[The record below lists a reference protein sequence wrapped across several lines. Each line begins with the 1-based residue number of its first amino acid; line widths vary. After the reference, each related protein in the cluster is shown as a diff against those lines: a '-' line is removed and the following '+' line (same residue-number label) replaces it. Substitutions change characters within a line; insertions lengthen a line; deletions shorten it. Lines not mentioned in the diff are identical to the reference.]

1 MPGDTNELVYRILA
15 LITRYFFTPSTV
27 KPKLPPGQTIR
38 FGLISAALI
47 NPPAMHYP
55 SLYFPEVEIIAVAAR
70 DKSKAVEYA
79 KRWGIKEEKAYG
91 GYQALLDDG
100 DVDAV
105 FIGLPNGL
113 HAEWAIKAL
122 QAGKHVLCE
131 KPATSNAIEAREIR
145 RILHSLPQNPSQPV
159 FLEAFHY
166 RFHPATVYFRNLLS
180 SGTYGKLLNTYVSMS
195 IPAGSLDP
203 KNIRYSFELGGGALM
218 DLTYVVSITRYMV
231 LGAGAGKPK
240 EIVSANA
247 KKLPSDERIDTRME
261 AEMIFDVDD
270 GQGGMGEVRSK
281 IVADLERDRLF
292 GFIPRIWEQALFIAE
307 CEKATVTYNNF
318 IAPYMSH
325 SIVIKP
331 KEGKCRTEKVYTFDP
346 TNKSP
351 LLTNYGH
358 QLDAFIKKVQ
368 GREEDIPADWIP
380 IEDTVAQMEVI
391 DAIYEKA
398 GMEVRTGSLYQEIL
412 RRGDAADASK

>member
-1 MPGDTNELVYRILA
+1 MLG
-15 LITRYFFTPSTV
+15 LITRFFFTPSTI
-27 KPKLPPGQTIR
+27 KPKLPPGQTVR
-38 FGLISAALI
+38 VGLISAALI
-47 NPPAMHYP
+47 NPPAIIYP
-55 SLYFPEVEIIAVAAR
+55 AQFFPEVEIIAVAAR
-70 DKSKAVEYA
+70 DKDKAVEYA
-79 KRWGIKEEKAYG
+79 KTWGIKEEKAYG

-113 HAEWAIKAL
+113 HAEWAVKAL
-122 QAGKHVLCE
+122 RAGKHVLCE
-131 KPATSNAIEAREIR
+131 KPCTSNSIEAREIQR
-145 RILHSLPQNPSQPV
+145 TLNSLPPTPRSPV

-166 RFHPATVYFRNLLS
+166 RFHPATVYFRNLLT
-180 SGTYGKLLNTYVSMS
+180 SGTCGKLLNTYVSMS
-195 IPAGSLDP
+195 IPAGGLDP
-203 KNIRYSFELGGGALM
+203 KNIRYNFDLGGGALM

-261 AEMIFDVDD
+261 AELIFDIDD
-270 GQGGMGEVRSK
+270 GQGRTGEVRSR
-281 IVADLERDRLF
+281 IVADIERGRLF
-292 GFIPRIWEQALFIAE
+292 GLIPRVWEQALFVAE

-331 KEGKCRTEKVYTFDP
+331 KEGKCRTENIYSFDA
-346 TNKSP
+346 TNKAP
-351 LLTNYGH
+351 LLTTYGH
-358 QLDAFIKKVQ
+358 QLDAFVKKIQ

-398 GMEVRTGSLYQEIL
+398 GMEVRNGTLYQEIL
-412 RRGDAADASK
+412 RRGDAAEASNKSEE